1 MGQTYWY
8 SGTVSTLGLL
18 ENELTEVVSDS
29 ATPDYTAALQAP
41 MSAYSCA
48 ALHLLLCPVK
58 ADEKQAMAAA
68 QRGRGLV
75 RCALHLAQLTGLIMI
90 VC

>member
-1 MGQTYWY
+1 MGQTFWY

-18 ENELTEVVSDS
+18 ENELTVVVSDS

-58 ADEKQAMAAA
+58 ADEKQAAA